1 MKCSKVDNVL
11 TFYWCMQIVL
21 LLYTTGWG
29 WLTIALAGCILISI
43 IISYMTN
50 FRSPVPI
57 YIQFIVTILYS
68 FSLFVAICLLG
79 WNKLHVIII
88 CTIIINFIICG
99 FKGRPF
105 IRHRNSTYHYW
116 TKEDRMI
123 NRKNRSEGR
132 SRGQVIDLIRVVAGT
147 WVLRLLWLRNLSP
160 RLLTTSGFQ
169 RIIDLLNGEK

>member
-1 MKCSKVDNVL
+1 MFVPIYLLLRISQLCQIILEAMKCSKVDNVL

-79 WNKLHVIII
+79 WNKLYVIII

-105 IRHRNSTYHYW
+105 IRHRNSTYHY
-116 TKEDRMI
+116 
-123 NRKNRSEGR
+123 
-132 SRGQVIDLIRVVAGT
+132 
-147 WVLRLLWLRNLSP
+147 
-160 RLLTTSGFQ
+160 
-169 RIIDLLNGEK
+169 